1 MTVRQRQP
9 RIECPAFLAFVREHP
24 CCACGAPPRSQA
36 AHIRMGCLEIG
47 KRPTG
52 IGERPSDC
60 WCVPLCDLCHLND
73 NEAQHVVGEKAFW
86 SRLGLDPFKIA
97 ADLYAVFEASAP
109 KVVKRQAPRAAKPK
123 PKCPSRPIQSANRW
137 PPRGTQKIQNRR
149 K

>member
-9 RIECPAFLAFVREHP
+9 RVECPAFLDFVRGHP
-24 CCACGAPPRSQA
+24 CCACGKAPRSQA
-36 AHIRMGCLEIG
+36 AHIRMGNLDIG

-52 IGERPSDC
+52 IAEKPSDR
-60 WCVPLCDLCHLND
+60 WTVPLCDRCHLND

-86 SRLGLDPFKIA
+86 NRLGLDPFKIA